1 FDDTSISFIE
11 SSPFIRS
18 VMNALFSL
26 SVFIA
31 ILLLPDR
38 AHAAAITSSSGEAI
52 VKPLNFPK
60 SIILSPTNNT
70 DGESI
75 EYTITAKE
83 PAKEEHSLKLS
94 MKGGWRTKGFVSF
107 FIVFVIL
114 AYIFVATVL
123 RWIVRRLER
132 LCGCTN
138 DHDGGGLALSAD
150 GLKGCRLIEHFSSGM
165 ADTQISSTGQ
175 PAFSIDELQRTEE
188 TEDVQQTTKKR
199 RIRTSFTQLQL
210 MVLEEAFLR
219 QQYMI
224 KAERMRLAE
233 SLGLNQIQARQLYSN
248 TQRIKYRFS
257 R

>member
-1 FDDTSISFIE
+1 
-11 SSPFIRS
+11 
-18 VMNALFSL
+18 MNALFSL

-94 MKGGWRTKGFVSF
+94 MKGGWRT
-107 FIVFVIL
+107 
-114 AYIFVATVL
+114 
-123 RWIVRRLER
+123 
-132 LCGCTN
+132 
-138 DHDGGGLALSAD
+138 
-150 GLKGCRLIEHFSSGM
+150 
-165 ADTQISSTGQ
+165 ISSTGQ

-233 SLGLNQIQARQLYSN
+233 SLGLNQIQARQSGFKIVEFAGEKSSEN
-248 TQRIKYRFS
+248 
-257 R
+257 